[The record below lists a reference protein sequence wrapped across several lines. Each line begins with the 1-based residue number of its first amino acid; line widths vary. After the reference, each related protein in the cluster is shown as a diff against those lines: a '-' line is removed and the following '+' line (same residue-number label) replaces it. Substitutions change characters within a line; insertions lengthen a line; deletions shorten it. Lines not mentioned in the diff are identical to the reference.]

1 MFASMV
7 SWPFG
12 SAQSGPTYRV
22 SDDVVVHLSRAV
34 DANNAED
41 HKDHGPRVHQRPHR
55 WLPAACVHAGV
66 EAKGGRE
73 AGPGPCRGSHSCTGD
88 GPGPLDPPQPPC
100 RHAPFSLG
108 TKKKPLVGPSGLELS
123 RQPGGATHTRPWK
136 GGLWDCAKYSFLRR
150 QGRPGLRPGRPGGAW
165 GGAVRHVW
173 PYSGDRPGLPQH
185 RGLVSG
191 WGLGFGGLF

>member
-1 MFASMV
+1 MV

-88 GPGPLDPPQPPC
+88 GPGPLGPAAASLYARTFLAGHEEEAFGWPVGAGAEQAAGRC
-100 RHAPFSLG
+100 HAHAPVEG
-108 TKKKPLVGPSGLELS
+108 WLVG
-123 RQPGGATHTRPWK
+123 
-136 GGLWDCAKYSFLRR
+136 LRKVQFPAEAR
-150 QGRPGLRPGRPGGAW
+150 EAGTEARKTWGSL

-173 PYSGDRPGLPQH
+173 PYSGDRPGLSQH

-191 WGLGFGGLF
+191 WGLGFGGSF